1 MGATLHRSRTSR
13 RHRPIGEINV
23 TPFVD
28 VMLVLLIVF
37 MVTAPL
43 LTAGID
49 VDLPDSEGARSSTE
63 QLNVK
68 NLVVSMQDDGS
79 IYLQETQ
86 INPKNLV
93 SSLNTYQ
100 RPGERLDIYV
110 RADRTV
116 AYGEVLKL
124 MGSIQAAGFD
134 SVSLVAQIA
143 DQR

>member
-1 MGATLHRSRTSR
+1 MGASLHSSKVSR

-43 LTAGID
+43 LTAGVD
-49 VDLPDSEGARSSTE
+49 VNLPDTEGAQTNTE
-63 QLNVK
+63 SAEAK
-68 NLVVSMQDDGS
+68 NLVVSMQADGA
-79 IYLQETQ
+79 IFLQETQ

-93 SSLNTYQ
+93 SSLRTYQ
-100 RPGERLDIYV
+100 QPGERLEIYV
-110 RADRTV
+110 RADQTV
-116 AYGEVLKL
+116 AYGEVLGL

-134 SVSLVAQIA
+134 SVSLVAQISG
-143 DQR
+143 R